1 MNSFTK
7 KVLPNGIR
15 LILAPLPD
23 AQTAAIIVMFGAG
36 SRYETPE
43 TNGMAHF
50 LEHMFFQ
57 GTAKRPDDHDIT
69 KALDG
74 LGADYNA
81 FTSKDHTAYY
91 VRVAH
96 EKLPV
101 ALDVLSDILL
111 HSKFDEAE
119 LEKEK
124 GVIVEEI
131 NMYEDNPVMYIH
143 DVFETEAF
151 KGNSLG
157 WEIAGSRDTVRA
169 MNRTKLVDYYQK
181 HYRGDNTVIVVA
193 GRFDAQMEQTIAD
206 AFATLPGK
214 PGEYSY
220 PPKFDF
226 PKFTVS
232 QNEPRVN
239 LVYRD
244 SEQAQL
250 ILGFPA
256 YSYFDKNEVV
266 GHVLSTI
273 LGGNMSSRLFIA
285 VREKQSLA
293 YSVHASITVFQDIG
307 YFAVQS
313 GLDKSRLE
321 KAITVI
327 REELDRVAKDG
338 VSDEELQRAKDYLI
352 GKLSISLEDT
362 SSLAN
367 WYAEQET
374 LTNKTMTPE
383 QKFDLVRA
391 VTKEQV
397 QAVAKDLFDMKK
409 ATLAIIGPYKSDK
422 PFLDLLK

>member
-1 MNSFTK
+1 MNSYTK

-15 LILAPLPD
+15 LILSPSQES
-23 AQTAAIIVMFGAG
+23 QTAAIIVMFGAG

-57 GTAKRPDDHDIT
+57 GTDKRPDDHDIT

-74 LGADYNA
+74 LGAEYNA
-81 FTSKDHTAYY
+81 FTGKDHTAYY
-91 VRVAH
+91 VKVAH
-96 EKLPV
+96 HKLPV
-101 ALDVLSDILL
+101 AIDVLSDILL

-143 DVFETEAF
+143 DVFETKMFE
-151 KGNSLG
+151 GNSLG

-169 MNRTKLVDYYQK
+169 MNRKKLVDYYQQQ
-181 HYRGDNTVIVVA
+181 YRGDNTVIVVT
-193 GRFDAQMEQTIAD
+193 GRFDDKMEQLVTE

-214 PGEYSY
+214 PAEYPF
-220 PPKFDF
+220 PPKFQF
-226 PKFTVS
+226 PVFTVN
-232 QNEPRVN
+232 QTEPRVS
-239 LVYRD
+239 VVHRD

-256 YSYFDKNEVV
+256 FSSLDKDEIT
-266 GHVLSTI
+266 GHVLATI

-285 VREKQSLA
+285 IREKQSLA
-293 YSVHASITVFQDIG
+293 YSVRAGLSSFQDTG
-307 YFAVQS
+307 YFSVQA

-321 KAITVI
+321 TAIKVI
-327 REELDRVAKDG
+327 REELDRVANEG
-338 VSDEELQRAKDYLI
+338 VDEEELQRAKDYLI
-352 GKLSISLEDT
+352 GRMSISLEDT

-374 LTNKTMTPE
+374 LLNRTLSPE

-391 VTKEQV
+391 VTKEQI
-397 QAVAKDLFDMKK
+397 QAVAKKLFDISK
-409 ATLAIIGPYKSDK
+409 ATLAIIGPYKTDTQ
-422 PFLDLLK
+422 FYDLLK

>member
-1 MNSFTK
+1 MNRFTK
-7 KVLPNGIR
+7 TVLPNGIR
-15 LILAPLPD
+15 LLLAPLPD
-23 AQTAAIIVMFGAG
+23 SQTATIIVMFGAG

-57 GTAKRPDDHDIT
+57 GTQKRPEDHDIT

-81 FTSKDHTAYY
+81 FTGKDHTAYY

-101 ALDVLSDILL
+101 AMDVISDYLL
-111 HSKFDEAE
+111 NSKFDEQE

-143 DVFETEAF
+143 DVFETKMFE
-151 KGNSLG
+151 GNSLG
-157 WEIAGSRDTVRA
+157 WEISGSRDTVRA
-169 MNRTKLVDYYQK
+169 MNRAKLLDYYQK

-193 GRFDAQMEQTIAD
+193 GRFDGSLAAD
-206 AFATLPGK
+206 IEKAFAALPGK
-214 PGEYSY
+214 AGDYSY
-220 PPKFDF
+220 PPKFSF
-226 PKFTVS
+226 PKFEVNQS
-232 QNEPRVN
+232 EPRVN

-250 ILGFPA
+250 ILGFPS
-256 YSYFDKNEVV
+256 YSYFDKDEVT

-273 LGGNMSSRLFIA
+273 LGGNMSSRLFVA

-293 YSVHASITVFQDIG
+293 YSVHAGMTVFQDTG

-313 GLDKSRLE
+313 GLDKNRLE

-327 REELDRVAKDG
+327 REELERVANEG
-338 VSDEELQRAKDYLI
+338 VTEEELQRAKDYLV
-352 GKLSISLEDT
+352 GKLSLSLEDT

-374 LTNKTMTPE
+374 MTNKVLTPE
-383 QKFDLVRA
+383 EKFALVRA

-397 QAVAKDLFDMKK
+397 QAVAKHLFDFNK
-409 ATLAIIGPYKSDK
+409 ATLAIIGPYKSEK
-422 PFLDLLK
+422 PFAELLK